1 MTLMDSE
8 QTARRT
14 KFGAPVVVHVI
25 LSPFT
30 LLMWYG
36 MGALAANISN
46 QLKTPPGWWEIT
58 ILIAVFLVGV
68 GLWSGLL
75 RTFMRWSREGTR
87 GLLPNWIYPLLWA
100 GASWAGVAIGF
111 ALRSWQ
117 YSG

>member
-1 MTLMDSE
+1 MESE

-36 MGALAANISN
+36 MGVLAANISN

-58 ILIAVFLVGV
+58 ILTPFFL
-68 GLWSGLL
+68 
-75 RTFMRWSREGTR
+75 
-87 GLLPNWIYPLLWA
+87 
-100 GASWAGVAIGF
+100 
-111 ALRSWQ
+111 
-117 YSG
+117 